1 MEELF
6 AAIMTRVF
14 VSAIVAGALT
24 LVTCFLLNSIVMP
37 FTRLSGIEKAET
49 DGRVLTGTLI
59 KTITPYV
66 VDTSETGIHTTTDGI
81 YQYEHNGKKYQYRGH
96 YHRTPPTEEKLY
108 FRKDPSKARP
118 SAEYGKLESEWKS
131 IFVVLIALSFVVT
144 FFFF

>member
-1 MEELF
+1 MEELL

-14 VSAIVAGALT
+14 VSALVAGALT
-24 LVTCFLLNSIVMP
+24 LVSCFLLNSIVMP
-37 FTRLSGIEKAET
+37 FTRLGGIKKAEAE
-49 DGRVLTGTLI
+49 GRALTGTLI

-66 VDTSETGIHTTTDGI
+66 VDTAEAGIHTTIDGI
-81 YQYEHNGKKYQYRGH
+81 YQYEYNGKEYQYKGH
-96 YHRTPPTEEKLY
+96 YHRTPPTEETLY

-131 IFVVLIALSFVVT
+131 IFIVLVALSFVIS